1 MIPKI
6 KILNINIQSLSK
18 AELLKKLNKGVL
30 VTPNLDH
37 MVKLQKDKSFYNA
50 YQKSDWVI
58 CDSKILLLVS
68 RFLGRPIKEAIPG
81 SSFFSSYCTFHKNN
95 PDVKIFLL
103 GAASGVADQA
113 MLNINKKVG
122 REIILGCHSPT
133 FGFEKNDLECQGI
146 IKMINDSNC
155 NVLVVGV
162 GAPKQEKW
170 IIKYK
175 DEMPSIDLFMAL
187 GATIDFE
194 AGNIKRAPIFF
205 QKFYLEWLYRFS
217 KEPKRLWKRYF
228 IEDPVF
234 FYHLL
239 KQKLGFYSNP
249 F

>member
-6 KILNINIQSLSK
+6 KILNINIQSVSK
-18 AELLKKLNKGVL
+18 GELLRKLHKGVL

-37 MVKLQKDKSFYNA
+37 MVKLQKDKSFCNA
-50 YQKSDWVI
+50 YQESDWVI
-58 CDSKILLLVS
+58 CDSKILLLAS

-81 SSFFSSYCTFHKNN
+81 SSFFSSYYTFHKNN
-95 PDVKIFLL
+95 PGVKIFLL
-103 GAASGVADQA
+103 GAASGVAHQA

-122 REIILGCHSPT
+122 RDIIVGCHSPS
-133 FGFEKNDLECQGI
+133 FGFEKNELECHEI
-146 IKMINDSNC
+146 IKMINELNC

-170 IIKYK
+170 IMRYK
-175 DEMPSIDLFMAL
+175 DEMPKIDLFMAL

-194 AGNIKRAPIFF
+194 AGNIKRAPMFF
-205 QKFYLEWLYRFS
+205 QKLYLEWFYRFT
-217 KEPKRLWKRYF
+217 KEPKRLWRRYF

-239 KQKLGFYSNP
+239 KQKLGFYSDP